1 MKERIN
7 ISIEYSLISEIKKLG
22 YINNLS
28 RYLEKCLK
36 KSLEHYKKINNI
48 VNNANKQN
56 QIVTEDDIKKLLEE
70 LGDD

>member
-22 YINNLS
+22 YISNLS

-56 QIVTEDDIKKLLEE
+56 QKATEEDIKKLLEE
-70 LGDD
+70 LDDD